1 MFEQSRE
8 FKVLHKTNP
17 LTKSTGTSIPTIITT
32 SRSTTTPITSTTTAF
47 TLFLVD
53 LTHTNSTTTITTI
66 CVKKSVRACDK
77 KNTLNKKITVKNRSL
92 YFAQIFFS
100 YGSLLLCKKCIF
112 PNSEKLHSYFT
123 YATVQM
129 RLLSIEL

>member
-17 LTKSTGTSIPTIITT
+17 LTKSTGTSIPTIIST

-66 CVKKSVRACDK
+66 RVKKSVRACGK
-77 KNTLNKKITVKNRSL
+77 KNTLNKKIPVKNRSV
-92 YFAQIFFS
+92 YFAQIFFRMAHFYCVKS
-100 YGSLLLCKKCIF
+100 ASFQILKNYIVT
-112 PNSEKLHSYFT
+112 LHTLQY
-123 YATVQM
+123 
-129 RLLSIEL
+129 R